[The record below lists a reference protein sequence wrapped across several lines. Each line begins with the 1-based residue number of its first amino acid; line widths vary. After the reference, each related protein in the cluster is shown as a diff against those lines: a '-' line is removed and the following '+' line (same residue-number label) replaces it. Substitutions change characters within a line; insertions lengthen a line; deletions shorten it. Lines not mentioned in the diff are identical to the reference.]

1 MRVVLDAR
9 LYGLHHRGL
18 GRYLVELVRTLVS
31 DQVNEYVLLV
41 DPKVQLPQLPI
52 NFRTVHAPWRV
63 YSLGE
68 QLHLPRLIRKLKP
81 DVVHY
86 PHFALPLLS
95 PTPYVVTIHDL
106 ILHRHA
112 SERATTLPSPLYW
125 IKVALY
131 RAVVWQALRRASR
144 IMTVSRAVAQDV
156 ARYYPWTEHKISVVP
171 LAPGTPE
178 PGVLLQL
185 PNQYLLVVGAAYP
198 HKNLELVLGAL
209 LEVRLTRP
217 DCKLIVVGRGDTFME
232 GLKKT
237 TQSMGLEAHILFW
250 GEATEAELATLYES
264 AAAYLVPSLSEGFG
278 LGAVEAL
285 THGTPVV
292 AADIPV
298 FHEVLGQAAVF
309 IDPASVT
316 SLVHGIERALEP
328 KVREDL
334 RQAARPM
341 LARLSW
347 QKVGRLT
354 REVYESCVEE

>member
-1 MRVVLDAR
+1 
-9 LYGLHHRGL
+9 
-18 GRYLVELVRTLVS
+18 
-31 DQVNEYVLLV
+31 
-41 DPKVQLPQLPI
+41 
-52 NFRTVHAPWRV
+52 
-63 YSLGE
+63 
-68 QLHLPRLIRKLKP
+68 
-81 DVVHY
+81 
-86 PHFALPLLS
+86 
-95 PTPYVVTIHDL
+95 
-106 ILHRHA
+106 
-112 SERATTLPSPLYW
+112 
-125 IKVALY
+125 
-131 RAVVWQALRRASR
+131 
-144 IMTVSRAVAQDV
+144 
-156 ARYYPWTEHKISVVP
+156 
-171 LAPGTPE
+171 
-178 PGVLLQL
+178 VLLQL